1 MTGGIQLA
9 NALSTS
15 LRLVPPRRLLVRG
28 VNWLGDAVMTMP
40 ALCRLREAFPE
51 AHITLLTFPKLADIY
66 RMLPAIDSVMTLNR
80 DESPFKVAARLRA
93 ENFDT
98 GLILPNSVRTA
109 LPFWLA
115 GIPRRVGYGGRG
127 RTLLLTQPVQ
137 RGQGIVRIQKRPLA
151 EIGRLTGL
159 SVSNNATPV
168 LKLPLPRLRVSSRIS
183 SRIFSL
189 ATADLH
195 PTPDLHH
202 LHAYLQLVS
211 ALGAESTLT
220 APQMVVP
227 EVLCEALRERLQIPA
242 SPDRP
247 LFGLNP
253 GAEYGLAK
261 RWPEERFIETAIEL
275 HRRFHCRWLVLGG
288 PADREL
294 STRIADG
301 IEKGIGTGTNGTGIE
316 KNQNMVSGT
325 QSVWNVA
332 GQTSLTELCAA
343 LRLCDLVLT
352 NDTGPMHVAAAV
364 GTRVV
369 VPFGSTSAALTG
381 PGMPADPRHR
391 LLQSNAVCA
400 PCFHRV
406 CPIDFRCMEGISV
419 AHVVSAVSE
428 IYA

>member
-1 MTGGIQLA
+1 
-9 NALSTS
+9 
-15 LRLVPPRRLLVRG
+15 
-28 VNWLGDAVMTMP
+28 
-40 ALCRLREAFPE
+40 
-51 AHITLLTFPKLADIY
+51 
-66 RMLPAIDSVMTLNR
+66 
-80 DESPFKVAARLRA
+80 
-93 ENFDT
+93 
-98 GLILPNSVRTA
+98 
-109 LPFWLA
+109 
-115 GIPRRVGYGGRG
+115 
-127 RTLLLTQPVQ
+127 
-137 RGQGIVRIQKRPLA
+137 
-151 EIGRLTGL
+151 
-159 SVSNNATPV
+159 
-168 LKLPLPRLRVSSRIS
+168 
-183 SRIFSL
+183 
-189 ATADLH
+189 
-195 PTPDLHH
+195 
-202 LHAYLQLVS
+202 
-211 ALGAESTLT
+211 
-220 APQMVVP
+220 MVVP
-227 EVLCEALRERLQIPA
+227 EAMCEALRERFQIPA
-242 SPDRP
+242 SSPDRP

-288 PADREL
+288 PADKEL
-294 STRIADG
+294 STRIAAG
-301 IEKGIGTGTNGTGIE
+301 IENGIYAGI
-316 KNQNMVSGT
+316 KVGIMDRGKPDSATPV
-325 QSVWNVA
+325 VWNVA

-343 LRLCDLVLT
+343 LRLCALVLT